1 MNIFYLEWIH
11 KRPTIC
17 EFRNEKPKIFTY
29 HTQINIR
36 GFKDVFEKIDIYGNI
51 NPEFKNYEFS
61 KDPYYTKRSF
71 LISHLQKSIRKMHHD
86 KSIKIAKH
94 IIDLDISSLLR
105 RLPIIMF
112 EDVIP
117 HSSLPI
123 LIWLLIAS
131 SKGFEF
137 KTVMIQWLL
146 GVVYFLSSKA
156 KHDEYKKLKSTNI
169 KIIQDKN

>member
-1 MNIFYLEWIH
+1 
-11 KRPTIC
+11 
-17 EFRNEKPKIFTY
+17 
-29 HTQINIR
+29 
-36 GFKDVFEKIDIYGNI
+36 
-51 NPEFKNYEFS
+51 
-61 KDPYYTKRSF
+61 
-71 LISHLQKSIRKMHHD
+71 MHHD

-137 KTVMIQWLL
+137 KTIMIQWLL
-146 GVVYFLSSKA
+146 GVVYFLSS
-156 KHDEYKKLKSTNI
+156 
-169 KIIQDKN
+169 